1 MFVYLLPRNELPRNV
16 AAQKA
21 HACVAPRFCGER
33 SGRCLS
39 GSPRTASGVS
49 PRPRPHLET
58 PRQRRGLG
66 HVSRPRC
73 AGTGQERGAGCLVS
87 SPAACGRLVP
97 HQVVGA
103 SETGRETCSA
113 LEPRP
118 PCPVPAPCPRRPA
131 TPALPVAVRQARR
144 TQLHLQGQPRSPHSA
159 DTRGTTA
166 SVTGPVRPP
175 QARGPQELGAGPA
188 RPSQGSRHSA
198 GREARVPAHSG
209 EGAAA
214 ATPPPAP
221 RGKRTGSA
229 RSIPGR
235 AGVTGRGAEQPLRS
249 CRRPHDGR
257 DGQLATS

>member
-1 MFVYLLPRNELPRNV
+1 MFVYLLPHNELPRNV

-87 SPAACGRLVP
+87 SPAECGRLVP

-131 TPALPVAVRQARR
+131 TPALPVAVRQALLPLHALGARR
-144 TQLHLQGQPRSPHSA
+144 QSLQLTRTCWPRAPRHSHP
-159 DTRGTTA
+159 DRLLKL
-166 SVTGPVRPP
+166 VTGPPFP
-175 QARGPQELGAGPA
+175 GGDLL
-188 RPSQGSRHSA
+188 SQ
-198 GREARVPAHSG
+198 
-209 EGAAA
+209 
-214 ATPPPAP
+214 
-221 RGKRTGSA
+221 
-229 RSIPGR
+229 
-235 AGVTGRGAEQPLRS
+235 
-249 CRRPHDGR
+249 
-257 DGQLATS
+257 

>member
-1 MFVYLLPRNELPRNV
+1 MFVYLLPHNELPRNV

-66 HVSRPRC
+66 HGSRPRC

-87 SPAACGRLVP
+87 SPAECGRLVP

-131 TPALPVAVRQARR
+131 TPALPVAVRQVRR

-175 QARGPQELGAGPA
+175 QARRPQELGAGRPAPPKGVGTQLAVRRASQPTPA
-188 RPSQGSRHSA
+188 RALQPPRHLQRRV
-198 GREARVPAHSG
+198 GNAR
-209 EGAAA
+209 AA
-214 ATPPPAP
+214 
-221 RGKRTGSA
+221 RTH
-229 RSIPGR
+229 PGR